1 MNKKRKLIQFLVICI
16 NITAIYCMM
25 YNGLTDRFASTFKQV
40 LGYLLL
46 MGILSLNTF
55 LLIRRAKPSHERKT
69 TDGWSGH

>member
-1 MNKKRKLIQFLVICI
+1 MNKKRKLIQFMMICI

-25 YNGLTDRFASTFKQV
+25 YHGLTDRFASTSKQI

-55 LLIRRAKPSHERKT
+55 LLVRKAEPSRERKAA
-69 TDGWSGH
+69 

>member
-1 MNKKRKLIQFLVICI
+1 MNPRYKSRLIPLIAICI

-25 YNGLTDRFASTFKQV
+25 YHGLTDRFASTFKQI

-55 LLIRRAKPSHERKT
+55 LLIRKAKPSRER
-69 TDGWSGH
+69 GGA